1 MMMKIRQ
8 VRISS
13 FLHASLLDLTTR
25 WTRRTRFRTRTR
37 WTRQLEGLLSFLIET
52 LVFALL
58 IANEEMIPWLNQG
71 VCLYS
76 PEEAPRHG
84 SGLFSSPSDQTAFE
98 SRAKMRF
105 SRSVGEPSGTY
116 PKRSDNGGRGRPAG
130 PLSGRSV
137 HDGPHLGS
145 SLTGACV
152 VVPCPKS
159 INSHQTE
166 FRWGSYARF
175 TEPRSATDIF
185 WLWTPN
191 MANDISVS
199 IISTSSSQ
207 CYTLI
212 LRFEILLDCSFV
224 GVGSEY
230 DWDTS
235 WSRYSAVFLFSP
247 YKSQL
252 HQNSWKYVSVNPNKV
267 I

>member
-1 MMMKIRQ
+1 MR
-8 VRISS
+8 RWS
-13 FLHASLLDLTTR
+13 HD
-25 WTRRTRFRTRTR
+25 WTRGSAYIVRRRR
-37 WTRQLEGLLSFLIET
+37 
-52 LVFALL
+52 LVMDLDSSHHPR
-58 IANEEMIPWLNQG
+58 IKPPLNQG
-71 VCLYS
+71 
-76 PEEAPRHG
+76 PRCGFLGRLGNLLEHTR
-84 SGLFSSPSDQTAFE
+84 SGATTAT
-98 SRAKMRF
+98 
-105 SRSVGEPSGTY
+105 G
-116 PKRSDNGGRGRPAG
+116 GGRLV